1 MSLVL
6 SLKQGDDFWVGNRQV
21 VVSRIQDAKKFW
33 LSIDGKE
40 FEIVDTHATEILPD
54 VFVASG
60 DFFKYGM
67 VRVAIDAPREIEILR
82 GDRYRARQREK
93 QWDFASTK

>member
-6 SLKQGDDFWVGNRQV
+6 SLKHGEDFWVRDCQV
-21 VVSRIQDAKKFW
+21 VVSRIQGAKKFW
-33 LSIDGKE
+33 LDVGGKE

-54 VFVASG
+54 VFVAAG

-67 VRVAIDAPREIEILR
+67 IRVAIDAPREIEILR
-82 GDRYRARQREK
+82 GDRYRARKKAME
-93 QWDFASTK
+93 